1 MKIDELALP
10 KWMTGKTDIE
20 QAQAELDAQFKQEV
34 RKVPSIAKATYA
46 NVVQSI
52 APLLKANP
60 QANVAPTITKLISDA
75 VRFRSY
81 KLRDFTGD
89 VNNKQQLMAYIT
101 DAITKFYQEKVYGLV
116 LGVDANNDGRD
127 DTTGAPAQDLDKL
140 TQQAKQ
146 QQGRPAQASQA
157 PAIDPKWKETLDKL
171 TPDQLKQLAGMIA

>member
-1 MKIDELALP
+1 MKIDEIALP

-46 NVVQSI
+46 NVVKSI
-52 APLLKANP
+52 APLLKADP

-75 VRFRSY
+75 VRFQSY

-89 VNNKQQLMAYIT
+89 PNNKQQLMAYIT

-116 LGVDANNDGRD
+116 VGVDANNDGRD
-127 DTTGAPAQDLDKL
+127 DTTGAPVQDLDTL
-140 TQQAKQ
+140 TQQGQ
-146 QQGRPAQASQA
+146 PAQASQA

-171 TPDQLKQLAGMIA
+171 TPDQLTQLAGMIA

>member
-1 MKIDELALP
+1 
-10 KWMTGKTDIE
+10 MTGKTDIE

-75 VRFRSY
+75 VSFKSHKGRAGSTID
-81 KLRDFTGD
+81 LRDFTGD
-89 VNNKQQLMAYIT
+89 PNNKKQLMAYIT

-116 LGVDANNDGRD
+116 LGVDANNDGKD
-127 DTTGAPAQDLDKL
+127 DTTGAPVQDLDKL
-140 TQQAKQ
+140 AQQAKQ
-146 QQGRPAQASQA
+146 QQGQPAQAAQA
-157 PAIDPKWKETLDKL
+157 PAIDAKWKETLDKL
-171 TPDQLKQLAGMIA
+171 TPDQRKQLAGMIA

>member
-1 MKIDELALP
+1 MQINEVLP

-46 NVVQSI
+46 NVVKSI
-52 APLLKANP
+52 SPLLKADP

-75 VRFRSY
+75 VRFQSY

-89 VNNKQQLMAYIT
+89 PNNKQQLMAYIT

-116 LGVDANNDGRD
+116 LGVDANNDG
-127 DTTGAPAQDLDKL
+127 KL
-140 TQQAKQ
+140 TYAEWESRLGKLV
-146 QQGRPAQASQA
+146 PADELKRLFEECDTDKNGS
-157 PAIDPKWKETLDKL
+157 LD
-171 TPDQLKQLAGMIA
+171 TEEFATGMAGKYEIQWAQVSS